1 MAQDRDILTIVD
13 WYIVYRM
20 VPFSVTLKWLLIQT
34 SIGHAIV
41 GRWISQKLYKIN
53 TWLLQAT

>member
-20 VPFSVTLKWLLIQT
+20 VPFSVTLK
-34 SIGHAIV
+34 
-41 GRWISQKLYKIN
+41 
-53 TWLLQAT
+53 